1 MKYELQIKFTDSLN
15 DYNGLTDVIRVIGW
29 SYQAKQDGVVLA
41 EIQGSKNMPE
51 PNIDTFV
58 SLDDATLNIMVS
70 WLEGLLD
77 LEDLKLKLNKKL

>member
-1 MKYELQIKFTDSLN
+1 MEYELQIKFTDSLN
-15 DYNGLTDVIRVIGW
+15 NYNGLNDVIRVIGW

-58 SLDDATLNIMVS
+58 PLDDATLNIMVG